1 MKSKIPFWKIQ
12 KKSEKNPWNFKKRL
26 DKLNK
31 ICFNDNGYQ
40 IRGKMMR
47 IRQSKYQDM
56 IYGILQGVNVHM
68 SAEEVFQKAKAMDDS
83 IGIATV
89 YRQLNALAEKK
100 LIQRIRD
107 KEQGYIYDGNG
118 TPHHHFHCLV
128 CGTYSDIDMKYDTQ
142 LNQMVEEE
150 TGALVQSHQL
160 IFEGICKHCKT
171 KM

>member
-1 MKSKIPFWKIQ
+1 
-12 KKSEKNPWNFKKRL
+12 
-26 DKLNK
+26 
-31 ICFNDNGYQ
+31 
-40 IRGKMMR
+40 MR
-47 IRQSKYQDM
+47 IRQSKYQEM
-56 IYGILQGVNVHM
+56 IYEILNGVGVHM
-68 SAEEVFQKAKAMDDS
+68 SAEEVYQKAKAMDDS

-118 TPHHHFHCLV
+118 KPHHHFHCLV
-128 CGTYSDIDMKYDTQ
+128 CGTYQDIALKYDDL
-142 LNQMVEEE
+142 LNKEIENE